1 MWIPAGT
8 KQSYRAQRY
17 VPGVNALTLHQA
29 EKYQSVVCNSVLHD
43 EEIQLPFRRPLTTI
57 NDRYQRSILV
67 LSIVLFY

>member
-1 MWIPAGT
+1 WIPAGT
-8 KQSYRAQRY
+8 KQHGQIKWFF
-17 VPGVNALTLHQA
+17 PDINASLSHPP

-57 NDRYQRSILV
+57 NDRYQRSIPV